1 MTPEDFSK
9 LDGYA
14 VIDLETTGLK
24 YDHGDRIIQIAIIRT
39 DWDGNITSTWS
50 HYVNPHRK
58 MAAEHIHGI
67 SDDMVRGEPPFHE
80 LKDSIL
86 HRLENRVL
94 VAHNYDFDGMFL
106 ATEFS
111 RIGHNFN
118 PYHDSFHLCTQK
130 AGVHLMPHLS
140 SHKLVACLADAE
152 IDFGGGGT
160 GKHHD
165 AEADAI
171 ATAKLLQHYIKLDR
185 EKLVKQINKKD

>member
-1 MTPEDFSK
+1 MNLNE

-24 YDHGDRIIQIAIIRT
+24 YDEGDRIIQIAIIRT

-67 SDDMVRGEPPFHE
+67 SAARVAGEPPFHE

-86 HRLENRVL
+86 QRLEKRVL
-94 VAHNYDFDGMFL
+94 VAHNYDFDGNFL
-106 ATEFS
+106 ATELS
-111 RIGHNFN
+111 RVGYNFH
-118 PYHDSFHLCTQK
+118 PYKTPHFCTQK
-130 AGVHLMPHLS
+130 SGLNFLPHLT
-140 SHKLVACLADAE
+140 SHKLAACLADVGITFEGA
-152 IDFGGGGT
+152 GA

-165 AEADAI
+165 AEADAV
-171 ATAKLLQHYIKLDR
+171 ATAKLLKHYIGLGKEEVQSIVL
-185 EKLVKQINKKD
+185 KNLLK